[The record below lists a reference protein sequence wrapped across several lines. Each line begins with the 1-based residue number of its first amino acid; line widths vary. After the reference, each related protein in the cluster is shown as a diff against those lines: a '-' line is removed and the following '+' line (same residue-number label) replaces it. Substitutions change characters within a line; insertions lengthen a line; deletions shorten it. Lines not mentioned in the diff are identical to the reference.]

1 MNIILFGPPGAGK
14 GTQSHNL
21 VNDYNLK
28 KISTGELLRK
38 EITNKTSLG
47 NQIRSI
53 IDSGSLVSDKIMN
66 DLISKNLLK
75 NEIYEKL
82 IFDGY
87 PRNLNQ
93 AIELDNMIKIKGKKI
108 SCVLSLEVDKNTV
121 IKRISGRQTCANC
134 GLIFNKY
141 FSPPTDSNHKCDKK
155 FLIKRS
161 DDNETTL
168 ENRFDTYYKK
178 TLPILNYY
186 KKQNLLHKINGMGEI
201 NDIYKEIRG
210 IIASIE
216 TWLYI

>member
-21 VNDYNLK
+21 EKDYNLI

-38 EITNKTSLG
+38 EITDKTTLG

-53 IDSGSLVSDKIMN
+53 MDSGSLVSDKIMN
-66 DLISKNLLK
+66 DLVKNSLLK
-75 NEIYEKL
+75 NKNFDEL

-93 AIELDNMIKIKGKKI
+93 AIELDNVIKKNGKKI
-108 SCVLSLEVDKNTV
+108 SCVLSLEVDKKTV
-121 IKRISGRQTCANC
+121 IKRISGRQTCSNC

-141 FSPPTDSNHKCDKK
+141 FSPPTDINHKCDEK
-155 FLIKRS
+155 FLIKRT
-161 DDNETTL
+161 DDNEKTL

-186 KKQNLLHKINGMGEI
+186 KKQNLFHQINGMAEI

-216 TWLYI
+216 T

>member
-1 MNIILFGPPGAGK
+1 MFGPPGAGK

-93 AIELDNMIKIKGKKI
+93 AIELDNMIKVKGKKI

-216 TWLYI
+216 T

>member
-1 MNIILFGPPGAGK
+1 MNIILLGPPGAGK

-21 VNDYNLK
+21 VNDYNLR

-53 IDSGSLVSDKIMN
+53 MDSGSLVSDKIMN

-93 AIELDNMIKIKGKKI
+93 AIELDNMIKVKGKKI

-186 KKQNLLHKINGMGEI
+186 KKQNLLHKINGMAEI

-216 TWLYI
+216 T

>member
-1 MNIILFGPPGAGK
+1 VNIILLGPPGAGK

-21 VNDYNLK
+21 VNDYNLR

-53 IDSGSLVSDKIMN
+53 MDSGSLVSDKIMN

-93 AIELDNMIKIKGKKI
+93 AIELDNMIKVKGKKI

-186 KKQNLLHKINGMGEI
+186 KKQNLLHKINGMAEI

-216 TWLYI
+216 T